1 MKAFT
6 QSFFEGLG
14 IQIDALSVTEDGED
28 ISINIETPDS
38 SLLI

>member
-14 IQIDALSVTEDGED
+14 IKIDSLSVVEDGD
-28 ISINIETPDS
+28 DLSINIETPDS
-38 SLLI
+38 SLII